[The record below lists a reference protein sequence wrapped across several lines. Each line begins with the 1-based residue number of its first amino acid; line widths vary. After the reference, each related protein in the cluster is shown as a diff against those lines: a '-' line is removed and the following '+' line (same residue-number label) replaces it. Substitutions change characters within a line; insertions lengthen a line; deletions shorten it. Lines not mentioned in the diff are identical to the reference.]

1 MYATSISLPFRA
13 SISSKRSAHSNA
25 YFYGF
30 FKNKRIVL
38 FDTLLEDYT
47 PLNSEKDSKSKDE
60 SESKL
65 EDTDETKPD
74 EPNDSKENT
83 ESKPKKKTGCNN
95 DEVVAILA
103 HELGHW
109 KHNHVLKHFFYGQ
122 ILGFIFTLLSRQYEF
137 QADAFAKSLRKA
149 SNLKSSLIKLEKD
162 NLSFPV
168 YDWVYSTWHHSHPP
182 LLQRLKALEKT
193 D

>member
-122 ILGFIFTLLSRQYEF
+122 VNTFICFAVFGLLHKNQILYEAFGFYNSMPLNHWS
-137 QADAFAKSLRKA
+137 
-149 SNLKSSLIKLEKD
+149 
-162 NLSFPV
+162 
-168 YDWVYSTWHHSHPP
+168 HHHIPIHLHAIS
-182 LLQRLKALEKT
+182 
-193 D
+193 